1 MCQETDGPDLRFEN
15 CHVSVIRWL
24 ISMVW
29 TDPRVNN
36 WMAKIYGLNRST
48 CPQSNGWVFMPYDEN
63 GTELAQIR
71 RLQWHGSYRL
81 ERDTWNRLLW
91 SLLWWSFAKPAE
103 HLPGRIAQGQP
114 YFRQFAIPSLQCNRQ
129 TRNLRVIAL
138 NPVFPLT
145 LEPATLS
152 SALRWIRA
160 SSLMFSQQAR
170 ERSVETAGL
179 LLWFCKSSE
188 IT

>member
-1 MCQETDGPDLRFEN
+1 
-15 CHVSVIRWL
+15 
-24 ISMVW
+24 MVW
-29 TDPRVNN
+29 TGPRVHNPTAGFSCRTTKMVRN
-36 WMAKIYGLNRST
+36 LRRSDGYNDT
-48 CPQSNGWVFMPYDEN
+48 DPTALK
-63 GTELAQIR
+63 GTRGTDPI
-71 RLQWHGSYRL
+71 
-81 ERDTWNRLLW
+81 TWKPIWRPLW

-138 NPVFPLT
+138 NPVFPPT